1 MRDELPIALFVSL
14 ILYQFLI
21 PFDDRFFS
29 SAVQDRHLMFLFI
42 GNHVF
47 HSMHPLFKQFRHLRV
62 DFIDL
67 IAQQIDPAG
76 VSSMLMLSPWLLLY
90 TIFPLISAWIEI
102 FFRNESLL

>member
-47 HSMHPLFKQFRHLRV
+47 HSMHPLFKQFRHLRI

-67 IAQQIDPAG
+67 FSCFIQHAHVITLAFIIHYIPADFC
-76 VSSMLMLSPWLLLY
+76 MD
-90 TIFPLISAWIEI
+90 
-102 FFRNESLL
+102 